1 MISNLLDCDVDD
13 YGNGD
18 NGDDGDGGGG
28 GEGDGGDDGDDGD
41 DGDGGG
47 EGDHLGKVQRVSLHE
62 VLSTDSCKL
71 HRGTYP

>member
-41 DGDGGG
+41 DGDYH
-47 EGDHLGKVQRVSLHE
+47 HLRCVSLQV
-62 VLSTDSCKL
+62 VLFNL
-71 HRGTYP
+71 